1 MRKYLWYLYSFYIA
15 WAAPGEACVFCRKPS
30 VWGGTAWPDW
40 GSTELDRRWLGRGS
54 CRHLCPAAGSALELG
69 ALVDSVQNLLVPSV
83 TSLLFWPPGP
93 FCSGKPVLLIII
105 TTTRM
110 TTPYVCKALSIFRNT
125 FAPLISLD
133 FPIISLRL
141 VGPPHC
147 THVTDLE
154 GLRLKSC

>member
-1 MRKYLWYLYSFYIA
+1 MCSAGSHLSGEVQRGLTG
-15 WAAPGEACVFCRKPS
+15 AP
-30 VWGGTAWPDW
+30 
-40 GSTELDRRWLGRGS
+40 TELDRRWLGRGS
-54 CRHLCPAAGSALELG
+54 CRRLCPAAGSALELG

-125 FAPLISLD
+125 FAPLFSLD